1 MKDELIGELTD
12 EGKIRLAAIRE
23 ATMNNRAFP
32 EKVIKYLWDDAF
44 KFNPEALFDTENMGS
59 LEQVIRT
66 FVYSK
71 GEDRLRIFKETV
83 RTALKSSSE
92 QPQ

>member
-1 MKDELIGELTD
+1 MKYELMGQLTPD
-12 EGKIRLAAIRE
+12 GKERLTLIRK
-23 ATMNNRAFP
+23 ATMNIRAFP

-44 KFNPEALFDTENMGS
+44 KFNPEALFDTENLLS

-71 GEDRLRIFKETV
+71 GEDRFKIFKQTV
-83 RTALKSSSE
+83 RSSLYPSDG
-92 QPQ
+92 Q